1 MKRAVILM
9 LTLILIQGAYAH
21 QPRLVSTGEVT
32 VKNPEVSQAFY
43 GKLEGEPVYFRVDS
57 GRPFRL
63 YVNIL
68 VPLSPDAEAVS
79 VDIIRDGKVIGTL
92 DGNLSSWSPY
102 FEEFGG
108 DSYFKGPEFNR
119 TVGAGTYYL
128 RVSNQNNR
136 GSYVLAVGEEES
148 FPPDEA
154 LNAIFLLP
162 ILKSEVFGVPVLLNI
177 LQFLGMAMG
186 MGSFLVLI
194 LLSWRGYLSEE
205 EHRDIRWILW
215 AGILLIV
222 TGWIPT
228 HLRNPLNI
236 MGNLINLSL
245 ILIVILTWRFDKG
258 LPEHSKFRE
267 SVLLASWI
275 ILIILRASI
284 MNW

>member
-1 MKRAVILM
+1 MKRAIILI
-9 LTLILIQGAYAH
+9 LILILIQGAYAH
-21 QPRLVSTGEVT
+21 QPRLVSDDEVT

-43 GKLEGEPVYFRVDS
+43 GKLAGKPVYFRVDS
-57 GRPFRL
+57 GSPFKL

-162 ILKSEVFGVPVLLNI
+162 ILKSEVFGVPVLLNL

-186 MGSFLVLI
+186 MGSFLVLL

-215 AGILLIV
+215 AGIFLIV

-245 ILIVILTWRFDKG
+245 ILIIILTWRFDKG

-275 ILIILRASI
+275 ILLILRASI
-284 MNW
+284 VNW

>member
-1 MKRAVILM
+1 MKRAIILI
-9 LTLILIQGAYAH
+9 LILILIQGAYAH
-21 QPRLVSTGEVT
+21 QPRLVSDDEVT

-43 GKLEGEPVYFRVDS
+43 GKLAGKPVYFRVDS
-57 GRPFRL
+57 GSPFKL

-108 DSYFKGPEFNR
+108 DSYFNGPEFNR

-154 LNAIFLLP
+154 LNAIFILP
-162 ILKSEVFGVPVLLNI
+162 ILKSEVFGVPVLPNL
-177 LQFLGMAMG
+177 LQFSGHGHGDGVIPCASPPLMA
-186 MGSFLVLI
+186 
-194 LLSWRGYLSEE
+194 R
-205 EHRDIRWILW
+205 
-215 AGILLIV
+215 
-222 TGWIPT
+222 
-228 HLRNPLNI
+228 
-236 MGNLINLSL
+236 
-245 ILIVILTWRFDKG
+245 
-258 LPEHSKFRE
+258 LPFRE
-267 SVLLASWI
+267 RTQGHQMDSLGRSPFN
-275 ILIILRASI
+275 RYR
-284 MNW
+284 MDTHPPQKPTKYNGKPH

>member
-1 MKRAVILM
+1 MKRAILVILI
-9 LTLILIQGAYAH
+9 LILIQGAHAH
-21 QPRLVSTGEVT
+21 QPRLVSDDEVT

-57 GRPFRL
+57 SRPFRL
-63 YVNIL
+63 YINIL

-79 VDIIRDGKVIGTL
+79 VDIIRDGRVIGTL

-128 RVSNQNNR
+128 RVSNRNNR
-136 GSYVLAVGEEES
+136 GSYVLAVGEAES
-148 FPPDEA
+148 FPPDGA
-154 LNAIFLLP
+154 LNAIFILP
-162 ILKSEVFGVPVLLNI
+162 ILKSEVFGVPVFLNI

-186 MGSFLVLI
+186 MGSFLVLL
-194 LLSWRGYLSEE
+194 LLSWRGYLSEYE
-205 EHRDIRWILW
+205 YRDIRWMLW

-228 HLRNPLNI
+228 HLRNSLNI

-245 ILIVILTWRFDKG
+245 ILIIILTWRFDKG
-258 LPEHSKFRE
+258 LPGYSKFRE
-267 SVLLASWI
+267 SILLASWI

-284 MNW
+284 LN